1 MPEAQAKQVLVQA
14 GFTVRSVDQ
23 AAADRS
29 EKDVVLDQR
38 PAAGGS
44 APAASQVILV
54 VGRFPPPVS

>member
-1 MPEAQAKQVLVQA
+1 MTEAQAKRVLVQA

-23 AAADRS
+23 AAADSS

-44 APAASQVILV
+44 RPTASQLIIV
-54 VGRFPPPVS
+54 VGRFPPPAT